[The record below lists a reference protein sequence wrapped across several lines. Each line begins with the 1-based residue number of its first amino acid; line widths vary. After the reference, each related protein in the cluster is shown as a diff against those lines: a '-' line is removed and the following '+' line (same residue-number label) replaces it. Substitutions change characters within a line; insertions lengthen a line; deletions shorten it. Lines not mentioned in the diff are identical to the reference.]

1 MRSDH
6 DRIEDPELGAFA
18 DRLEHERPVPSPGF
32 RAGLLD
38 RLLADETAS
47 RPRRIWALV
56 TAYGAAGVLLM
67 AVAAVGLAGVGPF
80 AA

>member
-1 MRSDH
+1 MRFDH
-6 DRIEDPELGAFA
+6 DPIDDPGLSALAE
-18 DRLEHERPVPSPGF
+18 RLEHERPVPSSGF

-38 RLLADETAS
+38 SLLAPETAS
-47 RPRRIWALV
+47 RPRRLWALV
-56 TAYGAAGVLLM
+56 VAYGTAGFLLM